1 MKLLNQSLLYI
12 SLFMLMIVGVW
23 SVVFYKSTS
32 EEIKE
37 SVDKGLDNY
46 RRQIIFQAHQDTGIL
61 KRVEFSEGFY
71 AIREI
76 EMEEALKMKDVYAD
90 TMIYV
95 PKKVGES
102 ELEPFR
108 LLTTAFEDEGRYYHL
123 RVINTM
129 IEKGELFQKIFR
141 NTILLYIILVL
152 SIILANNLVLKR
164 IWKPFYH
171 FLNQVRKYRLQSNQ
185 KIPEIDSKIREFVS
199 LQEATQILIT
209 HNKSI
214 YEQQKQFIGNASH
227 ELQTP
232 LAIILNKLELLLEDE
247 NLKNNQASE
256 VEKMLTILERLIRL
270 NKSLLLL
277 SKIENRQFP
286 DNETLLVNDIV
297 KKALSEIEDV
307 SKYRNIK
314 LTLRE
319 VADCSTEI
327 NPALAEIL
335 ISNLLRNAVF
345 HSKPA
350 TEVLITI
357 DEKHIVFSNE
367 GESELDGSII
377 FNRFEKLDANSENS
391 GLGLSIVQAICRLYG
406 YRVSYSFLNYR
417 HIFKL
422 SL

>member
-23 SVVFYKSTS
+23 SVIFYKSTS

-171 FLNQVRKYRLQSNQ
+171 FLNQVRTYRLQSNQ
-185 KIPEIDSKIREFVS
+185 KIPEIESKIKEFVS